1 MRQVVCV
8 VIFTRFRIVGKLL
21 LLPKPLHLLLLI
33 IISYHY
39 CRRRRRRRRRSK
51 MASQDK
57 LSVEYFRDI
66 LDDQTKNLN
75 ILCERWSK
83 VLELTNE
90 DVDPDSEEALGSIRA
105 TIGKAKLLISQR
117 FKQFSEL
124 IDDCEFN
131 KGQHSTRLNDLL
143 GFWDMISFQVDD
155 VKRKFESL
163 DEAKRRQEA

>member
-1 MRQVVCV
+1 MTATQP
-8 VIFTRFRIVGKLL
+8 T
-21 LLPKPLHLLLLI
+21 
-33 IISYHY
+33 
-39 CRRRRRRRRRSK
+39 
-51 MASQDK
+51 
-57 LSVEYFRDI
+57 LSVEYFREI
-66 LDDQTKNLN
+66 LDNQTKILNL
-75 ILCERWSK
+75 LCDRWSK
-83 VLELTNE
+83 ILESSSDSIEATNG
-90 DVDPDSEEALGSIRA
+90 DTDGEEALGSIRA

-163 DEAKRRQEA
+163 DEAKRRQES